1 MVWKL
6 SPTKMEG
13 SWEHHH
19 TIGSWAVIKSKKYQR
34 YPEVMLIYVVSL
46 CEPNGQ
52 IGYGWVRQ
60 DMDVIP
66 IVV

>member
-1 MVWKL
+1 LEIVANKNGGQL
-6 SPTKMEG
+6 GTSSNYRQLG
-13 SWEHHH
+13 S
-19 TIGSWAVIKSKKYQR
+19 YQEQKI
-34 YPEVMLIYVVSL
+34 PEVMLIYVVSL